1 MRIRHSL
8 VLVLVLAAATALVTG
23 CGGGPAPEPK
33 GWEPDDALQ
42 RADEVLG
49 KDVPAGA
56 RVTMRGTGFLK
67 AGMDKSLETGGE
79 RPYRFDIACDSEE
92 SSRVTLVLSREG
104 GDGDRSFDVSC
115 TAGEV
120 TRLNFPAGAA
130 LTAHI
135 DPAPQDDS
143 PPAGVVSWQLL
154 TVDPETVQGCA
165 DALAGCPG

>member
-8 VLVLVLAAATALVTG
+8 VLVLALAAASALVTG
-23 CGGGPAPEPK
+23 CGGSAAPEPK

-42 RADEVLG
+42 RADELLG
-49 KDVPAGA
+49 KGVSDGA

-67 AGMDKSLETGGE
+67 AGMEKTLETGGE

-104 GDGDRSFDVSC
+104 GSGDRSFDVSC

-120 TRLNFPAGAA
+120 TRLNLPAGSA
-130 LTAHI
+130 LNAHI
-135 DPAPQDDS
+135 DPAPQEDS
-143 PPAGVVSWQLL
+143 PPAGVVSWQLVA
-154 TVDPETVQGCA
+154 VDPSTVQGCA